1 VKRFAELKNGSIFAA
16 QSAERHSQEKIVE
29 ELVAQP
35 VEHLTFNQ
43 RVLGSNPSQ
52 FTSKIKRNSL
62 VINELFFF
70 VQNENLHTP
79 QAQLNNFHVL
89 KFSIH
94 NFEPHQRFYFMKTFV
109 ATSPRIDVQQTM
121 NLIGYNFQYMRMS
134 TDK

>member
-70 VQNENLHTP
+70 V
-79 QAQLNNFHVL
+79 
-89 KFSIH
+89 
-94 NFEPHQRFYFMKTFV
+94 
-109 ATSPRIDVQQTM
+109 
-121 NLIGYNFQYMRMS
+121 
-134 TDK
+134 